1 MDSRQ
6 GSPQVMSQ
14 PFLTQFFSYLILLTI
29 IYLFSLFTLLLW
41 LYLAIWCPSN
51 MPRTVSLQDS
61 LTWLFPL
68 PGMIFD
74 QIYFALSFYLR
85 LHEDKSFL
93 HRLTSNLEIQEHP
106 QNTPS
111 PSLPSF
117 SHRTSFFLNIL
128 HIYLKFFICLPYK
141 GKKKAFHEHMDFFHH
156 FISMLRTMFDMQ

>member
-1 MDSRQ
+1 MDSKQ
-6 GSPQVMSQ
+6 GSPQVISQ

-29 IYLFSLFTLLLW
+29 IYLFLFALLLW
-41 LYLAIWCPSN
+41 LYLAIWCSSN

-74 QIYFALSFYLR
+74 QIYFALSLYLG

-93 HRLTSNLEIQEHP
+93 HRLASNLEIQEHP

-111 PSLPSF
+111 PSSLPSF

-128 HIYLKFFICLPYK
+128 LIYLKFFICLPYK
-141 GKKKAFHEHMDFFHH
+141 EKK
-156 FISMLRTMFDMQ
+156 